1 MVNSSK
7 CGEFNKH
14 GATFWCNSKS
24 MGFAICASASA
35 IATKWMGFGVRVY
48 VIALGDM
55 PLNFFTTRMHCE
67 DSIWLFYLSRDD
79 WFATVGNGECSKIKV
94 IIETYD
100 SAIHVRECGFN
111 MVYKQDVVEFN
122 QKNA

>member
-35 IATKWMGFGVRVY
+35 SASAIATKWMGFGVRVY

-55 PLNFFTTRMHCE
+55 PLNFLLCRC
-67 DSIWLFYLSRDD
+67 IVR
-79 WFATVGNGECSKIKV
+79 TVYGYFICLVMIGLLLLGMEN
-94 IIETYD
+94 
-100 SAIHVRECGFN
+100 AVRLRL
-111 MVYKQDVVEFN
+111 
-122 QKNA
+122 